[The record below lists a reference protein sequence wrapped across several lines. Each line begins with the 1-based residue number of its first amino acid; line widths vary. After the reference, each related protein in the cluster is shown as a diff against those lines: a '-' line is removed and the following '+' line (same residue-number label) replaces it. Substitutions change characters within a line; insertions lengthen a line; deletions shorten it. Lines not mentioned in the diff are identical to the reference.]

1 MEDLEVVTCYMP
13 TNQPAK
19 QCNQIGP
26 MSRCIDQHFATFNN
40 ETEPNS
46 TINGQSRLKFA
57 QCKISSYNDHWVKTK
72 TFVRLANFLAESEN
86 NAACGQSYKHFMLV
100 NYDSR
105 VLLTRKLPILQL

>member
-40 ETEPNS
+40 ETEPKS
-46 TINGQSRLKFA
+46 TINGQSRLKFCA
-57 QCKISSYNDHWVKTK
+57 MQNKNLAKNYNFATHEIKNLGKIYYV
-72 TFVRLANFLAESEN
+72 
-86 NAACGQSYKHFMLV
+86 
-100 NYDSR
+100 
-105 VLLTRKLPILQL
+105 